1 MAILPALDWLLAH
14 WRSGTAA
21 PQVQPLIGDRPA
33 AEARVNAE
41 LPLARR
47 RSAATLLG
55 GQVLPCRATPR
66 LAALLRPVMAPPVPD
81 RAGTVDHSNA
91 GQVPRLAAC

>member
-14 WRSGTAA
+14 WRGGTVA
-21 PQVQPLIGDRPA
+21 PQVPPLIARRA

-55 GQVLPCRATPR
+55 GQVLPCRATPP
-66 LAALLRPVMAPPVPD
+66 LAALLRPVTVPAGDKAGAVDLPNAD
-81 RAGTVDHSNA
+81 RA
-91 GQVPRLAAC
+91 PRLAVC